1 LKDNSESGSRAN
13 LVSTLRRGNQN
24 VEFKGKI
31 MLRVIAFQLLLV
43 ITTALSQYPSG
54 EAILVKIDA
63 NLSSQNR
70 LVTSKMVI
78 YGQRDSRTIQTR
90 SWIQG
95 TEKAFTEYLSPV
107 REKGTKMLKLGDQ
120 LWMYSPSTDR
130 IIQISGHLLR
140 QSVMGSDLSY
150 EDMMQDPKLASHYDA
165 IVQGIESFAARTCWI
180 LSLKAKSG
188 DVAYETRK
196 LWVDQE
202 REIPLQEELY
212 AKSGKLL
219 KKMEM
224 QDIRKIE
231 GRWYPMR
238 IIFKDMLKTG
248 KGTEFIMED
257 IRFDQDI
264 PDYIFTKAALK
275 K

>member
-1 LKDNSESGSRAN
+1 LYPRGQDSRGYKNA
-13 LVSTLRRGNQN
+13 
-24 VEFKGKI
+24 EFKGKI
-31 MLRVIAFQLLLV
+31 MLKVIAVLMLLV
-43 ITTALSQYPSG
+43 VTKALPQYPSG
-54 EAILVKIDA
+54 ETILAKIDA

-78 YGQRDSRTIQTR
+78 YGRRDSRTIESR

-95 TEKAFTEYLSPV
+95 IERAFTEYLSPV

-165 IVQGIESFAARTCWI
+165 IVQGIESLETRTCWVM
-180 LSLKAKSG
+180 LLKAKSG